1 MPREYSRSQSP
12 VSRPAGDRH
21 YRDRSEN
28 PKRKHTSDEA
38 SHQPS
43 RKKVQLPKKEHQYP
57 SINELKK
64 RIRDVK
70 RLLNRVDLPADARIV
85 QERALAGYEND
96 LEEENNR
103 RERSKMIKKYHF
115 VRFLDRKTASKDV
128 KRLERREKEISS
140 SDLDSAAKEKK
151 LSDLA
156 QKLHVARVN
165 LNYPIY
171 YPLSERYVALYA
183 EAKKNKDQV
192 KDGKNDEDGKTG
204 YTLVHAT
211 AAEKPAMWYTV
222 EKCMKDGTLE
232 LLRDGKLT
240 AGDKSGRSG
249 TEAKKKTGEDK
260 ERAVTRGSAQHKD
273 TLTKTSVKP
282 QWEDREGKNSR
293 GATFRDEGRK
303 SKVHQSSADNDEDE
317 SDGGF
322 FEM

>member
-12 VSRPAGDRH
+12 VARSSGDRH
-21 YRDRSEN
+21 YRDRSDP
-28 PKRKHTSDEA
+28 PKRKHNSDEA
-38 SHQPS
+38 SHQYS

-96 LEEENNR
+96 LEEEENR

-128 KRLERREKEISS
+128 KRLERREKEVTG
-140 SDLDSAAKEKK
+140 SDLDSATKEEK
-151 LSDLA
+151 LAALA
-156 QKLHVARVN
+156 QKLQVARVN
-165 LNYPIY
+165 LNYTIY
-171 YPLSERYVALYA
+171 YPLAERYVALYA
-183 EAKKNKDQV
+183 DAKKKKDQA
-192 KDGKNDEDGKTG
+192 KDGDDDEDGDAK
-204 YTLVHAT
+204 YMLVHAN
-211 AAEKPAMWYTV
+211 AADKPAMWHTV

-232 LLRDGKLT
+232 LLRDGKLKNGELGAET
-240 AGDKSGRSG
+240 TKKANL
-249 TEAKKKTGEDK
+249 EKKKTSARD
-260 ERAVTRGSAQHKD
+260 SAQHKD
-273 TLTKTSVKP
+273 TTKTSVKP
-282 QWEDREGKNSR
+282 QRREDRKGKDSR
-293 GATFRDEGRK
+293 GSASKNDSGHFRARQASPD
-303 SKVHQSSADNDEDE
+303 DNGDE